1 MKPQDAYRGPALF
14 SYGFR
19 PFFLAAILFG
29 LLVIPVWWSV
39 WTGRI
44 GLASVLAPVDWHVHE
59 MVFGYG
65 AAVVAGFLFTAVPN
79 WTGRLPTRGWPL
91 VALLSVWIAGR
102 LAVAG
107 FAPLEAVP
115 VLLID
120 QLFLLCVAAMI
131 TREIVVGR
139 NWRNLKVLVPVALL
153 WLANIGF
160 HVEAMTRGGADTSR
174 RFGIALLIFLIM
186 LIGGRIVPSFTR
198 NWLAQ
203 RGVQRLPAAFGR
215 FDALCILSGVL
226 ALLAWALVLFH
237 WLTAAVSVLAAAL
250 HLARLAR
257 WRGLPTW
264 RNPLLLMLHLA
275 YAMIPAGFVAVAL
288 TSLGLAGA
296 SGPAH
301 VFGIG
306 AIAGMTAAVVMRA
319 TMGHTGRP
327 LVAGRALAWAFGLLV
342 LAAAARAAGAAL
354 TIGPLDGIDLSAG
367 LWTLSFAI
375 LAWRLG
381 PWLAGE
387 KVDRKRAT
395 RSPHDRSMA
404 PARAGEDRG

>member
-1 MKPQDAYRGPALF
+1 
-14 SYGFR
+14 
-19 PFFLAAILFG
+19 
-29 LLVIPVWWSV
+29 
-39 WTGRI
+39 
-44 GLASVLAPVDWHVHE
+44 
-59 MVFGYG
+59 
-65 AAVVAGFLFTAVPN
+65 
-79 WTGRLPTRGWPL
+79 
-91 VALLSVWIAGR
+91 
-102 LAVAG
+102 VAG
-107 FAPLEAVP
+107 FAALDALP

-131 TREIVVGR
+131 TREIVVGK

-153 WLANIGF
+153 WLANVGF
-160 HVEAMTRGGADTSR
+160 HVEAMARGGADTGR

-203 RGVQRLPAAFGR
+203 RGVPRLPAPFGR
-215 FDALCILSGVL
+215 FDAVCILAGAL
-226 ALLAWALVLFH
+226 ALPSWALVPFH

-275 YAMIPAGFVAVAL
+275 YAMIPAGFVAAAL
-288 TSLGLAGA
+288 TSLGMAGP

-306 AIAGMTAAVVMRA
+306 AIAGMTAAVIMRA

-327 LVAGRALAWAFGLLV
+327 LVAGRALASAFGLLV
-342 LAAAARAAGAAL
+342 LASVARVAGAAVK
-354 TIGPLDGIDLSAG
+354 IGPLDGIDLSAG
-367 LWTLSFAI
+367 LWTLAFAI

-395 RSPHDRSMA
+395 PTPPGRSLKAAKADGGR
-404 PARAGEDRG
+404 RGA